1 MTSSRDDPVDF
12 LDPLIYSAE
21 TLDGATHGGSAHG
34 TTNFGPLCHAF
45 LSQWQDLVAIRGV
58 IATICTFGCDRQNFC
73 HANYFVAVS
82 AKIVAISKCYRNQW

>member
-1 MTSSRDDPVDF
+1 MASLPAVTSSRDDPVAF

-58 IATICTFGCDRQNFC
+58 IATF
-73 HANYFVAVS
+73 ALS
-82 AKIVAISKCYRNQW
+82 VAISIIFATQIILWP